1 MPRSLAVAL
10 DLRPLSPVPSPTLG
24 RARSGEGSSRLA
36 PVVAPA
42 PGLSDES
49 FSDTAEDGMHERTR
63 PDGQQVDPL
72 PPSASTAT
80 FTEDDW
86 FRFPRPTKDMA
97 RRSLPLVDNV
107 GRRERAGA
115 RRDGER
121 DFKVVGEWRVGESLG
136 KGSSGQVRLCRN
148 MRTGE
153 FAAIKK
159 VARLPPDHRVR
170 LAPSPLTAPL
180 IYSLWQHANDLLR
193 EVTAMKI
200 VSHHPHILELLDVF
214 ETDTHHYLVM
224 EYCPDGE
231 LFHYLHEHVL
241 APFQVQHVF
250 GQLLSALVH
259 LARFRLCHRDIKLEN
274 ILIRSDVDGDLHVKL
289 IDFGMVAYQGEG
301 ELLTESCGSPHYA
314 APEVIIGNAYD
325 GFLADVWSAGVV
337 LFALLTRSL
346 PFDADN
352 VPTVLDKVKK
362 GEYELPKF
370 VDGPAG
376 DLVNRCLTVT
386 PSERITLPG
395 IVAHRYFSIL
405 PSASI
410 PRAVPSLHPSAVPF
424 VPYHAYE
431 QDALEPDIL
440 ENLGMLIK
448 TGQLDNLVRSNEGEA
463 RLFYSILL
471 AFNQPHL
478 AVTPNAS
485 SLPFLLGDRPLFT
498 PSNTEASPST
508 RRSLS
513 APDSFYQGA
522 PSIINVDATAF
533 TKVSSPSTR
542 SLQATSTLSREHDGP
557 RNSWGRINREYVF
570 PPPPKPEGPV
580 DTPAPPEN
588 EELVIAVT
596 SAPPQIES
604 FAVQPLPFSPLDPTF
619 GTRRPPL
626 SRRLSPDSSHSGETQ
641 SMPCTPAVIPPDPAF
656 LSASS
661 AAPATL
667 DAAAPTTNVVRPRI
681 SMHQRLRSIFTGQQ
695 SQRASL
701 LGPPARLA
709 KVEQENKTRPPAVPA
724 HQAHAT
730 RRSLQI
736 TAQSIPPTE
745 PTSAAIKPTDASP
758 TSPPAPSP
766 SRRSSMLKRSSAYT
780 SFARALNGRPAKSP
794 PISPELRE
802 FGELLARGAPSSAV
816 PPHPASGPV
825 DIPLIFSRPIEMDPP
840 RTRRPL
846 GDITNVKPTDSAAT
860 RILRKASSN
869 LLGRGKPPRTSV
881 IEPRA
886 AEQDRPRPPSAV
898 PTLLVDS
905 VEAADPEHPLAILSS
920 LEQYPFRTAS
930 GSTASRHSTGAGGWR
945 RTSLSIRVPTYST
958 APTSI
963 LSPRG
968 PRIDGEDYELD
979 TPRRDSFTSAM
990 SRPLMLDAGTA
1001 RTSWAPPSS
1010 SASHRSLRR
1019 KQRDLE
1025 IELKKAEL
1033 ENRILRAELEAK
1045 DGELDVL
1052 RRREKSLSLCI
1063 ESGNEV
1069 VRELSAE
1076 KEELEEEIRRLSFD
1090 SRRRTASSFGD
1101 LGREAQEDW
1110 LGASR
1115 HLFADE
1121 DTA

>member
-24 RARSGEGSSRLA
+24 RARSNEGS
-36 PVVAPA
+36 P
-42 PGLSDES
+42 
-49 FSDTAEDGMHERTR
+49 
-63 PDGQQVDPL
+63 PL
-72 PPSASTAT
+72 PGVVTQSDAGMDDEGFSETAMDGVYERARPAQRQDAPLPSASTAT

-97 RRSLPLVDNV
+97 RCSLPLLDNV
-107 GRRERAGA
+107 ERRERRGA
-115 RRDGER
+115 RRDR

-136 KGSSGQVRLCRN
+136 KGSSGQVRLCRS

-159 VARLPPDHRVR
+159 VARLPPDHR
-170 LAPSPLTAPL
+170 
-180 IYSLWQHANDLLR
+180 HANDLLR

-241 APFQVQHVF
+241 APFQVQPVF
-250 GQLLSALVH
+250 GQLVSALVH

-314 APEVIIGNAYD
+314 APEVIMGSAYD

-352 VPTVLDKVKK
+352 VPTVLEKVKK
-362 GEYELPKF
+362 GEYELAEF
-370 VDGPAG
+370 VDGPVRN
-376 DLVNRCLTVT
+376 LVNRCLTVT
-386 PSERITLPG
+386 PSERITLAG
-395 IVAHRYFSIL
+395 IVAHRYFSL
-405 PSASI
+405 TPSASI
-410 PRAVPSLHPSAVPF
+410 PHAIPSLHPSAVPF
-424 VPYHAYE
+424 VPYLAYE
-431 QDALEPDIL
+431 KDALEPDIL
-440 ENLGMLIK
+440 ENLGMLTK
-448 TGQLDNLVRSNEGEA
+448 TGTLDDMVRSNEGEA

-478 AVTPNAS
+478 AVMPNAS
-485 SLPFLLGDRPLFT
+485 TLPFLLGDRPLFT
-498 PSNTEASPST
+498 PSNTDASPST

-542 SLQATSTLSREHDGP
+542 SLQATSTLSREQDER

-570 PPPPKPEGPV
+570 PPPPKPEEPV
-580 DTPAPPEN
+580 LSADAPAPAASD
-588 EELVIAVT
+588 ELVIAVT

-604 FAVQPLPFSPLDPTF
+604 FAMHPLPFSPLDPTF

-626 SRRLSPDSSHSGETQ
+626 SRRPTPDSSHSGETQ
-641 SMPCTPAVIPPDPAF
+641 SMPCTPAIVAPDPAF
-656 LSASS
+656 LAASA
-661 AAPATL
+661 AAPAPL
-667 DAAAPTTNVVRPRI
+667 DAIPPPTNVVRPRI

-695 SQRASL
+695 GQQGQQGQRASL
-701 LGPPARLA
+701 LAPPAQLA
-709 KVEQENKTRPPAVPA
+709 KVDQESKNRPPAVPA
-724 HQAHAT
+724 HQAHAA
-730 RRSLQI
+730 RRSLQV
-736 TAQSIPPTE
+736 TAQSLPL
-745 PTSAAIKPTDASP
+745 AAESTVKPTDASP

-766 SRRSSMLKRSSAYT
+766 SHRSSMLKRSSAYT

-802 FGELLARGAPSSAV
+802 FGELLARGAPSFVV
-816 PPHPASGPV
+816 PPEPASSPV
-825 DIPLIFSRPIEMDPP
+825 DIPFIFSRPIEMDPP

-846 GDITNVKPTDSAAT
+846 GDITNVKPTDSAAS
-860 RILRKASSN
+860 RLLRKASSN

-881 IEPRA
+881 VKPRA
-886 AEQDRPRPPSAV
+886 VEQDGPRPPSAV

-905 VEAADPEHPLAILSS
+905 VDAADPEHPLAILSS

-930 GSTASRHSTGAGGWR
+930 GSTASRQSTGPGGWR

-979 TPRRDSFTSAM
+979 TPRRDSFASAM
-990 SRPLMLDAGTA
+990 SRPFMRDAGTT

-1076 KEELEEEIRRLSFD
+1076 REELEEEIRRLSFD
-1090 SRRRTASSFGD
+1090 SRRKTASSFGD

-1115 HLFADE
+1115 HLFADQ

>member
-1 MPRSLAVAL
+1 
-10 DLRPLSPVPSPTLG
+10 
-24 RARSGEGSSRLA
+24 
-36 PVVAPA
+36 
-42 PGLSDES
+42 
-49 FSDTAEDGMHERTR
+49 
-63 PDGQQVDPL
+63 
-72 PPSASTAT
+72 
-80 FTEDDW
+80 
-86 FRFPRPTKDMA
+86 
-97 RRSLPLVDNV
+97 
-107 GRRERAGA
+107 
-115 RRDGER
+115 
-121 DFKVVGEWRVGESLG
+121 
-136 KGSSGQVRLCRN
+136 

-159 VARLPPDHRVR
+159 VARLPPHHR
-170 LAPSPLTAPL
+170 
-180 IYSLWQHANDLLR
+180 HANDLLR

-250 GQLLSALVH
+250 GQLVSALVH

-301 ELLTESCGSPHYA
+301 DLLTESCGSPHYA
-314 APEVIIGNAYD
+314 APEVIMGNAYD

-352 VPTVLDKVKK
+352 VPTVLEKVKK
-362 GEYELPKF
+362 GEYELPEF
-370 VDGPAG
+370 VEGPAR

-386 PSERITLPG
+386 PSERITLTG
-395 IVAHRYFSIL
+395 VVAHRYFSL
-405 PSASI
+405 TASASI
-410 PRAVPSLHPSAVPF
+410 SHALPSLHPSAVPF
-424 VPYHAYE
+424 VPYLAYE
-431 QDALEPDIL
+431 QDELEPDIL

-448 TGQLDNLVRSNEGEA
+448 TGGLDDMVRSNEYAFALCVGEA

-478 AVTPNAS
+478 AVMPNTSA
-485 SLPFLLGDRPLFT
+485 LPFLLGNRPLFT
-498 PSNTEASPST
+498 PPNTNASPST

-522 PSIINVDATAF
+522 PSIINVEATAF

-542 SLQATSTLSREHDGP
+542 SLQATSTLSREQDER

-570 PPPPKPEGPV
+570 PLPPKSEEPV
-580 DTPAPPEN
+580 PSADATAHD
-588 EELVIAVT
+588 ELVIAVT

-604 FAVQPLPFSPLDPTF
+604 FAVHPLPFSPLDPTF

-626 SRRLSPDSSHSGETQ
+626 SRPPLSRRPTPDSSHSGETQ
-641 SMPCTPAVIPPDPAF
+641 SLPCTPAVVAPDPAF
-656 LSASS
+656 LSASP
-661 AAPATL
+661 AVPAPH
-667 DAAAPTTNVVRPRI
+667 DAIAPPTNAVRRRI

-701 LGPPARLA
+701 LAPPTQLA
-709 KVEQENKTRPPAVPA
+709 KVDQERETGAVAVPA
-724 HQAHAT
+724 HQPHAI
-730 RRSLQI
+730 RRSPQV
-736 TAQSIPPTE
+736 TAQSLPQAPESTV
-745 PTSAAIKPTDASP
+745 KPTDAST
-758 TSPPAPSP
+758 TSPPASSP

-802 FGELLARGAPSSAV
+802 FGELLARGAPGLIA
-816 PPHPASGPV
+816 PPEPANVLV
-825 DIPLIFSRPIEMDPP
+825 DIPLVFSRPIEMNPP

-846 GDITNVKPTDSAAT
+846 GDITNFKPTDSAAT

-869 LLGRGKPPRTSV
+869 LLGRGRPPRTSAV
-881 IEPRA
+881 EPRA
-886 AEQDRPRPPSAV
+886 VEPRAVEQERPRPPSAV

-905 VEAADPEHPLAILSS
+905 VDAADPEHPLAILSS

-930 GSTASRHSTGAGGWR
+930 GSTASRHSTGPGGWR

-979 TPRRDSFTSAM
+979 TPRRDSFASAM
-990 SRPLMLDAGTA
+990 SRPLMRDAKTA
-1001 RTSWAPPSS
+1001 RTSWEPPSS

-1033 ENRILRAELEAK
+1033 ENRIFRAELEAK
-1045 DGELDVL
+1045 DGELDIL

-1115 HLFADE
+1115 RLFADE